1 VVAVSLR
8 SLADAA
14 LDSSRAV
21 SSRTV
26 AAENLARHVRRF
38 GPRLAGGQE
47 NRLVGELKTEA
58 DPALRDA
65 LAAVVGALRPGP
77 DASGSRL
84 QTYRASS
91 P

>member
-1 VVAVSLR
+1 M
-8 SLADAA
+8 AA
-14 LDSSRAV
+14 LDR
-21 SSRTV
+21 
-26 AAENLARHVRRF
+26 
-38 GPRLAGGQE
+38 
-47 NRLVGELKTEA
+47 EA

-65 LAAVVGALRPGP
+65 LAAVVGALKPGP